1 MLICKCLYTCV
12 IPQYIYREKFLNFIA
27 SYDVIDLPSSKLYS
41 VIKKNL
47 ATSQALIYVRQVS
60 RTHTRALST
69 CRTRVVFQF
78 NATTAE
84 EELRLGC
91 GDRDL
96 AQWREREPG
105 IAGVSFSQMV
115 RTCSQVQG
123 VQQF

>member
-1 MLICKCLYTCV
+1 M
-12 IPQYIYREKFLNFIA
+12 
-27 SYDVIDLPSSKLYS
+27 IDLPSSKLYS

-60 RTHTRALST
+60 RTDTRACPT
-69 CRTRVVFQF
+69 CPTRVMFQF

-96 AQWREREPG
+96 AQWREREAG

-115 RTCSQVQG
+115 RICSGESTGCPVILG
-123 VQQF
+123 LHFYSIFEPKLK